1 MIYQYPPVHAG
12 GFFLLGGRVFP
23 GLTGRTRLRAH
34 DTRRL
39 LRLRKVASGPP
50 TTLSASGLI
59 IAAEALLL
67 ALQTITKVVGTTR
80 TCRGGPT
87 TLLLK
92 GRTDMPFKLADVRV

>member
-1 MIYQYPPVHAG
+1 MIYQHPPVHAG

-23 GLTGRTRLRAH
+23 GLAGRIGLRAH

-59 IAAEALLL
+59 IAAEALFL
-67 ALQTITKVVGTTR
+67 ALQTITEVGHAFFLRAVVAAVVGAVV
-80 TCRGGPT
+80 
-87 TLLLK
+87 
-92 GRTDMPFKLADVRV
+92 F